1 MQAHLFDARTSQT
14 NRYTN
19 RVAKFSGVLKICPYW
34 ILTDSPEWKET
45 QWQANFFSTEITWK
59 EIVYEKGVEKKQN
72 LQ

>member
-1 MQAHLFDARTSQT
+1 MPVYHEQIAKLI
-14 NRYTN
+14 
-19 RVAKFSGVLKICPYW
+19 VKAKFSGVLRICPYW